1 MHKMARIKVN
11 LNEIPD
17 GFEVMEPG
25 KYSAK
30 LFDVEE
36 SESTKGNPMLVWTW
50 VIDQGEYQG
59 KEIKSF
65 TSLQEHALFGLKEH
79 LEAFGLSGELDFDTD
94 KLLNKK
100 VVLTVSKSKTKS
112 KKTGED
118 IEVNRVDAV
127 SQAKAGRAKPQIE
140 IRRRLP
146 TILN

>member
-1 MHKMARIKVN
+1 MARIKVN

-36 SESTKGNPMLVWTW
+36 SESAKGNPMLVWTW
-50 VIDQGEYQG
+50 VIDRGEYLG

-112 KKTGED
+112 RKTGED

-140 IRRRLP
+140 ISDDDDP
-146 TILN
+146 PF